1 MDLTITVE
9 ENTKGY
15 VLIELA
21 GDLDAYASKEFTHV
35 VEDLIK
41 RRKYN
46 LIVDLAKVTFIDSV
60 GARELLAGLKK
71 TLENKGD
78 LCLIHEKSPVRRF
91 LAVTGLHK
99 HFTVFKTRHEAS
111 QQLGIN

>member
-1 MDLTITVE
+1 MDLTVTVE

-21 GDLDAYASKEFTHV
+21 GDMDAFASKEFTHV

-41 RRKYN
+41 KRKYN
-46 LIVDLAKVTFIDSV
+46 LIVDLAKVTYIDSV
-60 GARELLAGLKK
+60 GARALLASLKK
-71 TLENKGD
+71 TLEHKGD

-91 LAVTGLHK
+91 LAVAGLDK
-99 HFTVFKTRHEAS
+99 NFRVFKTRHEAS